1 MLNKLYDKFSGPTF
15 ILSFI
20 ISIILTVLEFK
31 IVGYMDEQDI
41 LMFFIL
47 NMFILVFM
55 ITILDKFFGKVKNN
69 DKK

>member
-1 MLNKLYDKFSGPTF
+1 MLNKLYDKVSCPTF

-31 IVGYMDEQDI
+31 IVGYMEEQDI
-41 LMFFIL
+41 LLFFIL
-47 NMFILVFM
+47 NMVILIFM
-55 ITILDKFFGKVKNN
+55 ISILDKFFGKVRNV